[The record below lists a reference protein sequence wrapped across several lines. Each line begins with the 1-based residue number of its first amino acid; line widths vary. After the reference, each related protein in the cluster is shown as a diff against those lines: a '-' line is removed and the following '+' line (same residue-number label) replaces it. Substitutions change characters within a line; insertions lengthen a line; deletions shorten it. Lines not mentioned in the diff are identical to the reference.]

1 MRVIDEVCRL
11 GPEQMEIF
19 GNGRPT
25 KEGDMDNDEES
36 ERSNKK
42 EEGDDETEDDE
53 ESERSNKKEEED
65 DETEETDEDDSRP
78 SRPRPLPA
86 NLRLPDLCTERAC
99 CPGEKCYISSTKGGR
114 RRIAFCAPVSKYTRI
129 EILRRAQQHYF
140 ISVGTNHSIPP
151 ALDFSNGTMYY
162 YKLYTIMHCKSC

>member
-19 GNGRPT
+19 GKGKMT
-25 KEGDMDNDEES
+25 EEGEDES
-36 ERSNKK
+36 ERPTKK

-53 ESERSNKKEEED
+53 ESERSNKKEEGD

-114 RRIAFCAPVSKYTRI
+114 RRIAFCAPVST
-129 EILRRAQQHYF
+129 H
-140 ISVGTNHSIPP
+140 T
-151 ALDFSNGTMYY
+151 
-162 YKLYTIMHCKSC
+162 